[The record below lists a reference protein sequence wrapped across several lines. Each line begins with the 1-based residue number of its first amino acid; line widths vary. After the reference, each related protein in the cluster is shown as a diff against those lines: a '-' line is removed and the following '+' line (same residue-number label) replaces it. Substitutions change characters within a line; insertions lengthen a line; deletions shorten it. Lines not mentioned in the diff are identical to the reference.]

1 MGKKERK
8 GRVGGKESSKINRNG
23 TKVNACS
30 LLRIYKWEGKHFKR
44 WERYAKYMYVC
55 VIATGV

>member
-23 TKVNACS
+23 TKVNAAPC
-30 LLRIYKWEGKHFKR
+30 
-44 WERYAKYMYVC
+44 
-55 VIATGV
+55 

>member
-23 TKVNACS
+23 TCCS

-44 WERYAKYMYVC
+44 WERYANYTYMYVC
-55 VIATGV
+55 AIATGV